1 MIVFEWLLRIKNPRS
16 SKLLLHLYALVIL
29 GAGVILGALFRG

>member
-16 SKLLLHLYALVIL
+16 SKLLLQLNARWSFHASDN
-29 GAGVILGALFRG
+29 G